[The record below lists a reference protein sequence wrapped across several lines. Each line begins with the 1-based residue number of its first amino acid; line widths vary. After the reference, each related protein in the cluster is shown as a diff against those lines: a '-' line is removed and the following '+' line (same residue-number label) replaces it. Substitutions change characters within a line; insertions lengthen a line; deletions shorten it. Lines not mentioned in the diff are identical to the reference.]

1 MEKKQ
6 EIPEWVLN
14 REKTQRGREAEAKR
28 LNRLIKIDKI
38 LGLFRFEIN
47 QR

>member
-14 REKTQRGREAEAKR
+14 REKTQKGRAIR

-38 LGLFRFEIN
+38 FGFRCFEIN